1 MKLKDLAARIGG
13 AAIGDGETEILRLN
27 TIEAAGPGDLTF
39 IANPKYAARLD
50 ASRASAVIVK
60 AVPAGQSR
68 NFLVHDD
75 PYYAVALALKL
86 LCPAPGAQI
95 QPGIAAS
102 ARVDASA
109 QIGSGVHIGEFV
121 EIGADTRIGD
131 GSRIMTGCVVG
142 RNCRIGND
150 SQLYPHVVV
159 YDECLIG
166 SRVAIHAGT
175 VVGSDG
181 FGYATHAGVHHKVY
195 QIGRVRIEDDVEIG
209 ANCTIDRGALNE
221 TVIGSG
227 SKIDNLVQI
236 AHNVRIGRG
245 CIIVAQV
252 GIAGSTVLGDY
263 VVLGGQVGLVGHLEI
278 GSGTRVSAQSGVT
291 KSYSGGD
298 YGGTPAR
305 PMREYREIEAHV
317 HRLPQR
323 MDELKRL
330 KSEVEELRKQLAE
343 MRRP

>member
-1 MKLKDLAARIGG
+1 MKLKDLAAQIGG
-13 AAIGDGETEILRLN
+13 AAIGDNETEILRLT

-39 IANPKYAARLD
+39 IANPKYAARLGTT
-50 ASRASAVIVK
+50 RASAVIVK
-60 AVPAGQSR
+60 AIPVGQQR

-75 PYYAVALALKL
+75 PYFAVAQALKL
-86 LCPAPGAQI
+86 LYSAPGAQI

-102 ARVDASA
+102 ARIDASA
-109 QIGSGVHIGEFV
+109 KIGRNAYIGEFV
-121 EIGADTRIGD
+121 EIGAGSTIGD
-131 GSRIMTGCVVG
+131 GSRILTGCVIG
-142 RNCRIGND
+142 RNCRIGDD

-159 YDECLIG
+159 YDESLIG

-181 FGYATHAGVHHKVY
+181 FGYATHDGVHHKVL

-209 ANCTIDRGALNE
+209 ANCTIDRGALSE

-227 SKIDNLVQI
+227 TKIDNLVQI

-252 GIAGSTVLGDY
+252 GISGSTVLGDY
-263 VVLGGQVGLVGHLEI
+263 VVLAGQVGLVGHLEI
-278 GSGTRVSAQSGVT
+278 GSGTRISAQSGVT

-298 YGGTPAR
+298 FGGTPAR
-305 PMREYREIEAHV
+305 PMREYREIEAHI

-323 MDELKRL
+323 MD
-330 KSEVEELRKQLAE
+330 
-343 MRRP
+343 

>member
-1 MKLKDLAARIGG
+1 MKLKDLAAQIGG
-13 AAIGDGETEILRLN
+13 AAIGDGEIEILRLN
-27 TIEAAGPGDLTF
+27 TIEAAGSGDLTF

-50 ASRASAVIVK
+50 STRASAVIVK
-60 AVPAGQSR
+60 SVPAGQQR
-68 NFLVHDD
+68 NFLVHND
-75 PYYAVALALKL
+75 PHYAVAQALQL
-86 LCPAPGAQI
+86 LYPAPGSQI

-102 ARVDASA
+102 ARVDVSA
-109 QIGSGVHIGEFV
+109 RIGRDVHIGEFV
-121 EIGADTRIGD
+121 VIGAGTTIGD
-131 GSRIMTGCVVG
+131 GSRIMTGSIIG
-142 RNCRIGND
+142 RNCGIGDN
-150 SQLYPHVVV
+150 SLLYPQVVV

-175 VVGSDG
+175 VIGADG

-227 SKIDNLVQI
+227 TKIDNLVQI

-263 VVLGGQVGLVGHLEI
+263 VVLGGQVGLVGHLEL
-278 GSGTRVSAQSGVT
+278 GSGARFAAKSGVT

-305 PMREYREIEAHV
+305 PMREYREIEAHI

-323 MDELKRL
+323 MNELRRL
-330 KSEVEELRKQLAE
+330 KAEVEELRKQLAGL
-343 MRRP
+343 RHS